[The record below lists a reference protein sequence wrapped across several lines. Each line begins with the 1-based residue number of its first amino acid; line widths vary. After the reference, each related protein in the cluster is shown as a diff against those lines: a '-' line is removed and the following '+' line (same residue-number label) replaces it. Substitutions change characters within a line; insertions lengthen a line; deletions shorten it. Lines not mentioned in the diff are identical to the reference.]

1 MRNSWLIATRELK
14 ERFSNGTFLWM
25 MVLGP
30 LLFLLSLFFLFKS
43 GDEGKKSLKVLISDP
58 AGLMENKIVS
68 SEGKSVNYY
77 FIGDY
82 LEIEEFRDGKAY
94 QNFDALIEV
103 NEKVLMN
110 KKSFVFY
117 RENPSADVKMQLK
130 FQLERRVEEVMIEN
144 FTNLSVDQFRQIK
157 QPLNVDFRNVYDPKN
172 EASDLEGYVG
182 LVFGFLIVLFVLLF
196 GMTILRSTTKEKSNR
211 IVEVILASVK
221 PYQLML
227 GKITGIGLAALIQI
241 FVWTFF
247 IAIGLIVFRQYIFPD
262 MFDPSNWEG
271 IQVSAEVQ
279 HQLMETNSAE
289 RYNQFVDLI
298 YERINFGFMFIHFL
312 FFFIAAYYFYGAFF
326 STIGSIAG
334 TESDG
339 QQFLL
344 PIIIILGFS
353 VYLGFLAVVVPD
365 ATIVKYASLIPFSA
379 PVVMMVKLAQ
389 GLPIGSYYLVILSL
403 LILVVSTIVL
413 LWLAGK
419 IYKNGILQFGHRAK
433 LKNIIQGLKSK

>member
-1 MRNSWLIATRELK
+1 MRNSWLIAIRELK

-30 LLFLLSLFFLFKS
+30 LLFLLLLFFLFKS
-43 GDEGKKSLKVLISDP
+43 GDEGKKSLKVLIADP
-58 AGLMENKIVS
+58 AGLMDNKIVS
-68 SEGKSVNYY
+68 SEGKNVNYY

-172 EASDLEGYVG
+172 EASELEGYVG

-271 IQVSAEVQ
+271 IQVSTEVQ
-279 HQLMETNSAE
+279 QQLMETNSAE

-312 FFFIAAYYFYGAFF
+312 FFFIAAYFFYGAFF

-339 QQFLL
+339 QQFVL
-344 PIIIILGFS
+344 PIMIILGLS

-365 ATIVKYASLIPFSA
+365 ATIVNYASLIPFTA

>member
-1 MRNSWLIATRELK
+1 MRNSWLITIRELK

-30 LLFLLSLFFLFKS
+30 FLFLFLLFFLFKS
-43 GDEGKKSLKVLISDP
+43 GDEGKKNLKVLIADP
-58 AGLMENKIVS
+58 AALMENKIIASESKTVS
-68 SEGKSVNYY
+68 YY
-77 FIGDY
+77 FISDY

-94 QNFDALIEV
+94 QTFDALIEV

-117 RENPSADVKMQLK
+117 RENPSTDVKMQLK
-130 FQLERRVEEVMIEN
+130 FHLERRVEEVMIEN

-182 LVFGFLIVLFVLLF
+182 LVFGFLIVLFVFLF

-221 PYQLML
+221 PYQLMF

-247 IAIGLIVFRQYIFPD
+247 ISIGLIVFRQYIFTD

-279 HQLMETNSAE
+279 QQLMETNSAE

-298 YERINFGFMFIHFL
+298 YGRINFGFMIVHFL
-312 FFFIAAYYFYGAFF
+312 IFFIAVYYFYGAFF

-339 QQFLL
+339 QQFVL
-344 PIIIILGFS
+344 PIVIILGLS

-365 ATIVKYASLIPFSA
+365 ASIVKWASLIPFTA

>member
-1 MRNSWLIATRELK
+1 MRNSWLIAIRELK

-30 LLFLLSLFFLFKS
+30 FLFLFLLFFLFKS
-43 GDEGKKSLKVLISDP
+43 GDEGKKNLKVLIADP
-58 AGLMENKIVS
+58 ASLMENKIIA
-68 SEGKSVNYY
+68 SESKTISYY
-77 FIGDY
+77 FISDY

-94 QNFDALIEV
+94 QSFDALIEV

-117 RENPSADVKMQLK
+117 RKNPSADVKMQLK

-247 IAIGLIVFRQYIFPD
+247 IAIGLIIFRQYIFTD

-279 HQLMETNSAE
+279 QQLMETNSAE

-298 YERINFGFMFIHFL
+298 YGRINFGFMFVHFL

-339 QQFLL
+339 QQFVL
-344 PIIIILGFS
+344 PIVIILGLS

-365 ATIVKYASLIPFSA
+365 ATIVKYASLIPFTA

>member
-1 MRNSWLIATRELK
+1 MRNSWLIAIRELK

-30 LLFLLSLFFLFKS
+30 LLFLLLLFFLFKS
-43 GDEGKKSLKVLISDP
+43 GDEGKKHLKVLIADP
-58 AGLMENKIVS
+58 AGLMENKIIA
-68 SEGKSVNYY
+68 SESKTISYY
-77 FIGDY
+77 FISDY

-94 QNFDALIEV
+94 QSFDALIEV

-247 IAIGLIVFRQYIFPD
+247 ITIGLIVFRQYIFTD
-262 MFDPSNWEG
+262 MFDPANWEG

-279 HQLMETNSAE
+279 QQLMETNSAE

-298 YERINFGFMFIHFL
+298 YERINFGFMFVHFL

-339 QQFLL
+339 QQFVL
-344 PIIIILGFS
+344 PIVIILGLS

-365 ATIVKYASLIPFSA
+365 AAIVKYASLIPFTA

-403 LILVVSTIVL
+403 LILVISTIVL

>member
-14 ERFSNGTFLWM
+14 ERFSYGTFLWM

-68 SEGKSVNYY
+68 TEGKSVNYY

-157 QPLNVDFRNVYDPKN
+157 QPLIVDFRNVYDPKN

-279 HQLMETNSAE
+279 QQLMETNSAE

-365 ATIVKYASLIPFSA
+365 ATIVKYASLIPFTA

-433 LKNIIQGLKSK
+433 LKNINQGLKSK

>member
-1 MRNSWLIATRELK
+1 MRNSWLIAIRELK

-30 LLFLLSLFFLFKS
+30 FLFLFLLFFLFKS
-43 GDEGKKSLKVLISDP
+43 GDEGKKNLKVLIADP
-58 AGLMENKIVS
+58 ASLMENKIIA
-68 SEGKSVNYY
+68 SESKTISYY
-77 FIGDY
+77 FISDY

-94 QNFDALIEV
+94 QSFDALIEV

-117 RENPSADVKMQLK
+117 RENPSTDVKMQLK

-247 IAIGLIVFRQYIFPD
+247 ISIGLIIFRQYIFTD

-279 HQLMETNSAE
+279 QQLMETNSAE

-298 YERINFGFMFIHFL
+298 YGRINFGFMIVHFL

-339 QQFLL
+339 QQFVL
-344 PIIIILGFS
+344 PIVIILGLS

-365 ATIVKYASLIPFSA
+365 ATIVKYASLIPFTA

>member
-1 MRNSWLIATRELK
+1 MRNSWLIAIRELK

-30 LLFLLSLFFLFKS
+30 FLFLFLLFFLFKS
-43 GDEGKKSLKVLISDP
+43 GDEGKKNLKVLIADP
-58 AGLMENKIVS
+58 ASLMENKIIA
-68 SEGKSVNYY
+68 SESKTISYY
-77 FIGDY
+77 FISDY

-94 QNFDALIEV
+94 QSFDALIEV

-117 RENPSADVKMQLK
+117 RKNPSADVKMQLK

-247 IAIGLIVFRQYIFPD
+247 ISIGLIIFRQYIFTD

-279 HQLMETNSAE
+279 QQLMETNSAE

-298 YERINFGFMFIHFL
+298 YGRINFGFMFVHFL

-339 QQFLL
+339 QQFVL
-344 PIIIILGFS
+344 PIVIILGLS

-365 ATIVKYASLIPFSA
+365 ATIVKYASLIPFTA

>member
-1 MRNSWLIATRELK
+1 MRNSWLIALRELK
-14 ERFSNGTFLWM
+14 ERFSNGTFLLM

-30 LLFLLSLFFLFKS
+30 LFLLLMLFFLFKS

-58 AGLMENKIVS
+58 AGLMDSKIIAS
-68 SEGKSVNYY
+68 EEGKISYY

-117 RENPSADVKMQLK
+117 RENPSTDVKMQLK

-172 EASDLEGYVG
+172 QASDMEGYVG

-196 GMTILRSTTKEKSNR
+196 GMSILRSTAKEKSNR

-247 IAIGLIVFRQYIFPD
+247 ITIGLIVFRQYIFPD
-262 MFDPSNWEG
+262 MFNPSNWEG
-271 IQVSAEVQ
+271 IQVSADVQ
-279 HQLMETNSAE
+279 QQLMESNSAE
-289 RYNQFVDLI
+289 RYNQFVELI

-326 STIGSIAG
+326 SIIGAISG

-339 QQFLL
+339 QQFVL
-344 PIIIILGFS
+344 PIIIVLG
-353 VYLGFLAVVVPD
+353 LAVYFGYLAIVVPD
-365 ATIVKYASLIPFSA
+365 SNLVKYASLIPFTS
-379 PVVMMVKLAQ
+379 PVVIMVKLAQ
-389 GLPIGSYYLVILSL
+389 GLPIGSYYFVILSL
-403 LILVVSTIVL
+403 IILIISTVVF

-419 IYKNGILQFGHRAK
+419 IYKNGILQFGQRAK
-433 LKNIIQGLKSK
+433 IKNIFQGLKS

>member
-1 MRNSWLIATRELK
+1 
-14 ERFSNGTFLWM
+14 
-25 MVLGP
+25 
-30 LLFLLSLFFLFKS
+30 
-43 GDEGKKSLKVLISDP
+43 
-58 AGLMENKIVS
+58 
-68 SEGKSVNYY
+68 
-77 FIGDY
+77 
-82 LEIEEFRDGKAY
+82 
-94 QNFDALIEV
+94 
-103 NEKVLMN
+103 
-110 KKSFVFY
+110 
-117 RENPSADVKMQLK
+117 MQLK

-172 EASDLEGYVG
+172 EASELEGYVG

-271 IQVSAEVQ
+271 IQVSSEVQ
-279 HQLMETNSAE
+279 QQLMETNSAE

-339 QQFLL
+339 QQFVL
-344 PIIIILGFS
+344 PIMIILGLS

-365 ATIVKYASLIPFSA
+365 ATIVKYASLIPFTA

-403 LILVVSTIVL
+403 LILVVSTTVL

>member
-1 MRNSWLIATRELK
+1 MRSSWLIAIRELK

-30 LLFLLSLFFLFKS
+30 LCFLLFLFFLFKS
-43 GDEGKKSLKVLISDP
+43 GDEGKKSLKVLIADP
-58 AGLMENKIVS
+58 AGLMDNKIVS
-68 SEGKSVNYY
+68 SEGKNVNYY

-172 EASDLEGYVG
+172 EASDLEGFVG

-279 HQLMETNSAE
+279 QQLMETNSAE

-298 YERINFGFMFIHFL
+298 YQRINFGFMFVHFL

-339 QQFLL
+339 QQFVL
-344 PIIIILGFS
+344 PIVIILGLS

-365 ATIVKYASLIPFSA
+365 AAIVKYASLIPFTA

-403 LILVVSTIVL
+403 FILVVSTIIL

-433 LKNIIQGLKSK
+433 VKNIIQGLKSK

>member
-1 MRNSWLIATRELK
+1 MRNSWLIAIRELK

-30 LLFLLSLFFLFKS
+30 FLFLLLLFFLFKS
-43 GDEGKKSLKVLISDP
+43 GDEGKKNLKVLIADP
-58 AGLMENKIVS
+58 AALMENKIIASESKTVS
-68 SEGKSVNYY
+68 YY
-77 FIGDY
+77 FISDY

-94 QNFDALIEV
+94 QTFDALIEV

-117 RENPSADVKMQLK
+117 RENPSTDVKMQLK

-182 LVFGFLIVLFVLLF
+182 LVFGFLIVLFVFLF

-247 IAIGLIVFRQYIFPD
+247 ISIGLIVFRQYIFTD

-279 HQLMETNSAE
+279 QQLMETNSAE

-298 YERINFGFMFIHFL
+298 YGRINFGFMIVHFL
-312 FFFIAAYYFYGAFF
+312 IFFIAAYYFYGAFF

-339 QQFLL
+339 QQFVL
-344 PIIIILGFS
+344 PIVIILGLS

-365 ATIVKYASLIPFSA
+365 ASIVKWASLIPFTA

>member
-1 MRNSWLIATRELK
+1 MRNSWLIAIRELK

-30 LLFLLSLFFLFKS
+30 FLFLLLLFFLFKS
-43 GDEGKKSLKVLISDP
+43 GDEGKKNLKVLIGDP
-58 AGLMENKIVS
+58 AGLMENKIIA
-68 SEGKSVNYY
+68 SESKTISYY
-77 FIGDY
+77 FISDY

-94 QNFDALIEV
+94 QSFDALIEV

-117 RENPSADVKMQLK
+117 RENPSSDVKMQLK

-247 IAIGLIVFRQYIFPD
+247 ITIGLIVFRQYIFTD

-279 HQLMETNSAE
+279 QQLMETNSVE

-298 YERINFGFMFIHFL
+298 YERINFGFMFVHFL

-339 QQFLL
+339 QQFVL
-344 PIIIILGFS
+344 PIVIILGLS

-365 ATIVKYASLIPFSA
+365 AIIVKYASLIPFTA

-433 LKNIIQGLKSK
+433 LKNIFQGLKSK

>member
-1 MRNSWLIATRELK
+1 MRNSWLIAIRELK

-30 LLFLLSLFFLFKS
+30 LCFLLFLFFLFKS
-43 GDEGKKSLKVLISDP
+43 GDEGKKSLTVLIADP
-58 AGLMENKIVS
+58 AGLMDNKIVS
-68 SEGKSVNYY
+68 SERKNVNYY

-117 RENPSADVKMQLK
+117 RENPSADVKIQLK

-172 EASDLEGYVG
+172 EASELEGYVG

-247 IAIGLIVFRQYIFPD
+247 ITIGLIVFRQYIFPD

-279 HQLMETNSAE
+279 QQLMETNSAE

-339 QQFLL
+339 QQFVL
-344 PIIIILGFS
+344 PIMIILGLS

-365 ATIVKYASLIPFSA
+365 AKIVKYASLIPFTA

-389 GLPIGSYYLVILSL
+389 GLPIGSYYLVVLSL
-403 LILVVSTIVL
+403 LILVVSTTVL